1 MLTMRA
7 AKGASWLVFSRFAG
21 RLIDLGTL
29 LVLGRVLGPADFG
42 VVALALSVVVIV
54 DTVLEVPV
62 SQALIR
68 LAAIDKTHLDT
79 GFTLGVLRGLAI
91 ALVIA
96 AAAWPFSLI
105 YGDSQLVPL
114 MLVLA
119 LGPVSRSLASP
130 GMVHFARAL
139 SFHQTFLA
147 EIIGKVC
154 AFAAAM
160 TVIALN
166 GGYWAIAVNFI
177 TAPLVATAAT
187 YAMAP
192 YRPRFAL
199 SRFAQFSSFVGWFS
213 SGQIVS
219 AFNWQFDR
227 ILLGAFVDKATLGR
241 YAVANDI
248 AVLPTQSLVGPA
260 LQPIMAAFSSINADA
275 ERLRLAFLK
284 AVRFAMLISAPV
296 CVGMA
301 LTGDLAVALIL
312 GPKWQEAGLFLQ
324 LLSLAVVPVP
334 YFQALYSYALAV
346 DKPRAIF
353 VMNLVDLLLRVLFIS
368 VGLYLFSVMGAILAR
383 LGLALAMS
391 LVYLAYARRLAG
403 IGFLQQLANIW
414 KVAAAVVAMAAAV
427 AALRFGVA
435 SHGPGIV
442 AELALSAAV
451 GVAAYAVALL
461 ALGVRLSVGPGRL
474 EWIDRW

>member
-1 MLTMRA
+1 MLTMQA
-7 AKGASWLVFSRFAG
+7 VKGAGWLVLSRFLG
-21 RLIDLGTL
+21 RLVDLVTL
-29 LVLGRVLGPADFG
+29 LILGRVLGPADFG

-62 SQALIR
+62 TQALIR

-79 GFTLGVLRGLAI
+79 GFTLGILRGLAI
-91 ALVIA
+91 AAVIA

-105 YGDSQLVPL
+105 YGDGNLVPL

-119 LGPVSRSLASP
+119 LGPISRSLASP

-147 EIIGKVC
+147 EIIGKAC
-154 AFAAAM
+154 AFAAAIA
-160 TVIALN
+160 TVMMD

-177 TAPLVATAAT
+177 MAPLAAT
-187 YAMAP
+187 VASYVMAP
-192 YRPRFAL
+192 YRPRFGL
-199 SRFAQFSSFVGWFS
+199 DRFAQFSSFVGWFS

-219 AFNWQFDR
+219 AVNWQFDR

-248 AVLPTQSLVGPA
+248 AVLPTQSLIGPA

-301 LTGDLAVALIL
+301 MTGDLAVALIL
-312 GPKWQEAGLFLQ
+312 GPKWLEAGLFLQ
-324 LLSLAVVPVP
+324 LLSLAMVPVP

-353 VMNLVDLLLRVLFIS
+353 TMNLVDLALRVLLIS
-368 VGLYLFSVMGAILAR
+368 AGLYLFSVIGAILAR
-383 LGLALAMS
+383 LVLSAVMFV
-391 LVYLAYARRLAG
+391 VYLAYARRLTG
-403 IGFLQQLANIW
+403 VGLLPQLVNVW
-414 KVAAAVVAMAAAV
+414 KVFAAVVAMAAAV
-427 AALRFGVA
+427 AALRVGIA
-435 SHGPGIV
+435 PHGAGIV
-442 AELALSAAV
+442 LELSLSIAV

-461 ALGVRLSVGPGRL
+461 TLGVRLSVGPGRL